1 MIDSGQSARSSSS
14 FDWSASRLGDP
25 GQWPWPLRMAAD
37 LLFNLPLPALLVWG
51 RDMTVVFNDAYAAL
65 AGPGYGKVPG
75 GNVPPVMPPP
85 LAGASAELER
95 AWDGEAAI
103 AGARSLS
110 FAGGRRRACG
120 NAHDLHFTP
129 LRAAGRQ
136 RGRRAVRAG
145 VGRGHRAARGS
156 AAGPLR
162 ILVVEDNLD
171 SQYLVC
177 EMLRAFGHHADGV
190 GHPDDA
196 LAHLAAGRYDVL
208 FTDVSLP
215 GMSGVELARKAVA
228 DAPAMQVIFASGYG
242 DTLLRHLEFPYLSLQ
257 KPYELDQ
264 LQTAL
269 DKVSGA
275 EAGACLSGQRCASN
289 RPRWARI
296 HVRLAKYAGRG
307 RVRFPRG
314 SPSSASTATEHDP
327 DRFYWQHPPTAP
339 IRPSAPFRA
348 PAQETR

>member
-1 MIDSGQSARSSSS
+1 MIDTGQSARSSSS
-14 FDWSASRLGDP
+14 FDWSTSRLGDP
-25 GQWPWPLRMAAD
+25 GQWPWPLRSAAD

-51 RDMTVVFNDAYAAL
+51 RDMTVLFNDAYGLL

-85 LAGASAELER
+85 LAAAGTELGQ
-95 AWDGEAAI
+95 AWDGQAAV
-103 AGARSLS
+103 ARARTLS
-110 FAGGRRRACG
+110 FAGGQAG
-120 NAHDLHFTP
+120 AGHDLHFTP
-129 LRAAGRQ
+129 LRAQDG
-136 RGRRAVRAG
+136 AVAG
-145 VGRGHRAARGS
+145 VLCVLAPATAAAPAPEEKAG
-156 AAGPLR
+156 GPLR

-196 LAHLAAGRYDVL
+196 LTHLAAGSYDVL

-242 DTLLRHLEFPYLSLQ
+242 DTLLRHVEFPYLSLQ

-269 DKVSGA
+269 DTVAAQK
-275 EAGACLSGQRCASN
+275 
-289 RPRWARI
+289 PAR
-296 HVRLAKYAGRG
+296 A
-307 RVRFPRG
+307 
-314 SPSSASTATEHDP
+314 
-327 DRFYWQHPPTAP
+327 
-339 IRPSAPFRA
+339 
-348 PAQETR
+348 